1 MGRKV
6 YMHDGC
12 KGCKYTEKA
21 MNELPCNHCR
31 GSLISNN
38 PFFEKCA
45 DLYEPVKPSNPY
57 WERICEIADRQRN
70 KGIQTYGQ
78 GLESNPAEMVERIKH
93 LQEEL
98 IDGLMYCEWIKDKIL
113 ECEQNE

>member
-1 MGRKV
+1 M
-6 YMHDGC
+6 YTHDGC
-12 KGCKYTEKA
+12 VGCMHETKGAAE
-21 MNELPCNHCR
+21 MPCSHCR
-31 GSLISNN
+31 GTISPSLSLYLLC
-38 PFFEKCA
+38 P
-45 DLYEPVKPSNPY
+45 DLYEHTKTANPY
-57 WERICEIADRQRN
+57 WERICEIADRQRT

-78 GLESNPAEMVERIKH
+78 GLESNPADMVERIKH